1 MTMYPY
7 FGCRKFLNHPCG
19 VVVLLHVRY
28 RTCVTCIN
36 HSGPPNPPRYCAQTV
51 RKGAQEPIQMS
62 QRSMQYPTALRALFD
77 ALGEMNRR
85 VFALV
90 PNLNKPTDAR

>member
-1 MTMYPY
+1 MYL
-7 FGCRKFLNHPCG
+7 GTR
-19 VVVLLHVRY
+19 
-28 RTCVTCIN
+28 VTCIN

-62 QRSMQYPTALRALFD
+62 QRRMNCFAALWAIID
-77 ALGEMNRR
+77 ALGEINRR

-90 PNLNKPTDAR
+90 PNLNKPQMLGKI

>member
-1 MTMYPY
+1 MAVLHISYL
-7 FGCRKFLNHPCG
+7 LNRFRG
-19 VVVLLHVRY
+19 
-28 RTCVTCIN
+28 TCVTCIN
-36 HSGPPNPPRYCAQTV
+36 HANEVNHVCHGRQTV
-51 RKGAQEPIQMS
+51 RKGAHEPIQMS
-62 QRSMQYPTALRALFD
+62 QRCMQCSTALWAIFD

>member
-1 MTMYPY
+1 MHLRSANARNGELDFDGT
-7 FGCRKFLNHPCG
+7 R
-19 VVVLLHVRY
+19 
-28 RTCVTCIN
+28 VTCIN
-36 HSGPPNPPRYCAQTV
+36 HANEVNHGCHGRQTV

-62 QRSMQYPTALRALFD
+62 QRSMQCPTALWAIFD

>member
-1 MTMYPY
+1 MLKMTAT
-7 FGCRKFLNHPCG
+7 FGEGTR
-19 VVVLLHVRY
+19 
-28 RTCVTCIN
+28 VTCIN
-36 HSGPPNPPRYCAQTV
+36 HANEVNHGCHGRQTV

-62 QRSMQYPTALRALFD
+62 QRSMQYPTALWAIFD

>member
-1 MTMYPY
+1 MWSCGQS
-7 FGCRKFLNHPCG
+7 FGSDLGHVGIRDMWSTDQNHG
-19 VVVLLHVRY
+19 TR
-28 RTCVTCIN
+28 VTCIN
-36 HSGPPNPPRYCAQTV
+36 HANEVNHGCHGRQTV

-62 QRSMQYPTALRALFD
+62 QRSMQYLTALRAIFD